1 MYFLQF
7 KLLKPLT
14 EINNISIT
22 QFNSI
27 SFTENQSCLGRWIF
41 INCYLWNSKILTSI
55 NKNNYI
61 IMNVLLSKFTT
72 KHNTAP
78 FSQIKIEDYFPAF
91 QEGIALAKTEID
103 AIVNNPEAPTFENT
117 VVAMDFAGDILDRL
131 SSVFFNLNSAE
142 TSDEMQK
149 IAQEVSPLLSEFGND
164 ITLNAALFA
173 KIKTVYEQKEN
184 LNLTPEQTTLL
195 DKKYK
200 SFSRNGAN
208 LPEDKKDQLR
218 EIDKEL
224 SKLSLQFGENVLAET
239 NAFELHLT
247 DEKDLAGLPEG
258 TIEAARLLAK
268 EKEKEGWIFTLDHPS
283 YVPFLTY
290 ADNRELRKKMA
301 IAFGA
306 RSFQNN
312 EFDNQENVL
321 KIAKLRFERANLLGY
336 KTHAHFVLE
345 ERMAQSPEKV
355 FTFLNDLLAKAKP
368 AAQKEFAELAA
379 FAKELDGIE
388 QLEKWDG
395 AYYSEK
401 LKQQLFNLDDEKLKP
416 YFQLE
421 KVLDGAFTVA
431 KKLYGLTFTEVF
443 DIDKYH
449 EEVTTYE
456 VTDAENNLVSIFYA
470 DFFPRKG
477 KRNGAWMTSF
487 KSQSKKDGVNERPH
501 ISNVCNFTKPTETK
515 PSLLTFNEVTTLF
528 HEFGHGLHGMLAN
541 TTYPSLSGTS
551 VFWDFVELPSQIME
565 NWCYEPEALALFAN
579 HYETGEIIPIEY
591 VQKIK
596 ESASFQEGMATLRQ
610 LSFGLLDMA
619 WHGQDPTSITDLKT
633 FETEQFAN
641 TQLYPD
647 VKENAMST
655 AFSHIFQGGYSSGYY
670 SYKWAE
676 VLDADAFEYFQES
689 GIFNVEVATKFK
701 ENVLSKGGTEHP
713 MILYKRFRGQ
723 EPKPEALLKRA
734 GLL

>member
-1 MYFLQF
+1 M
-7 KLLKPLT
+7 
-14 EINNISIT
+14 S
-22 QFNSI
+22 
-27 SFTENQSCLGRWIF
+27 
-41 INCYLWNSKILTSI
+41 ILTQ
-55 NKNNYI
+55 Y
-61 IMNVLLSKFTT
+61 FDT
-72 KHNTAP
+72 KYNTAP
-78 FSQIKIEDYFPAF
+78 FSQIKNEDYFPAF
-91 QEGIALAKTEID
+91 QEGIALAKAEID

-117 VVAMDFAGDILDRL
+117 IQAMDYSGAILDRI
-131 SSVFFNLNSAE
+131 SSIFFNLNSAE

-149 IAQEVSPLLSEFGND
+149 IAQQVSPLLSEFGND
-164 ITLNAALFA
+164 ITLNTDLFA
-173 KIKTVYEQKEN
+173 RVKAVYEQKDTLN
-184 LNLTPEQTTLL
+184 LNTEQTTLL

-208 LPEDKKDQLR
+208 LSEEKKSELR

-239 NAFELHLT
+239 NAFQLHLT

-258 TIEAARLLAK
+258 TIEAARSLAK
-268 EKEKEGWIFTLDHPS
+268 SEEKEGWIFTLDHPS
-283 YVPFLTY
+283 YLPFMTY
-290 ADNRELRKKMA
+290 ADNRELRKKLA

-312 EFDNQENVL
+312 EFDNQEIVL
-321 KIAKLRFERANLLGY
+321 KIAKLRHKRANLLGY

-345 ERMAQSPEKV
+345 ERMAESPEKV
-355 FTFLNDLLAKAKP
+355 LAFENDLLAKAKP
-368 AAQKEFAELAA
+368 AAQKEFAQLTE
-379 FAKELDGIE
+379 FAKKLDGIE

-421 KVLDGAFTVA
+421 KVLNGAFVIA
-431 KKLYGLTFTEVF
+431 GKLYGLTFTEVF

-449 EEVTTYE
+449 DEVMTYE
-456 VTDAENNLVSIFYA
+456 VTDENNNLVSIFYA

-487 KSQSKKDGVNERPH
+487 KSQYVENGVNERPH

-541 TTYPSLSGTS
+541 TVYPSLSGTS
-551 VFWDFVELPSQIME
+551 VFWDFVELPSQVME
-565 NWCYEPEALALFAN
+565 NWCYEPEALALFAT
-579 HYETGEIIPIEY
+579 HYQTGEVIPMEY
-591 VQKIK
+591 VEKIK
-596 ESASFQEGMATLRQ
+596 ESASFQEGLATLRQ

-619 WHGQDPTSITDLKT
+619 WHGQDPTNITDLKA

-676 VLDADAFEYFQES
+676 VLDADAFEYFKEN
-689 GIFNVEVATKFK
+689 GIFNKEVATKFK
-701 ENVLSKGGTEHP
+701 ENVLSKGGTENP
-713 MILYKRFRGQ
+713 MTLYKRFRGQ

-734 GLL
+734 GLI

>member
-1 MYFLQF
+1 MNILLQKF
-7 KLLKPLT
+7 NTKLD
-14 EINNISIT
+14 
-22 QFNSI
+22 
-27 SFTENQSCLGRWIF
+27 
-41 INCYLWNSKILTSI
+41 
-55 NKNNYI
+55 
-61 IMNVLLSKFTT
+61 
-72 KHNTAP
+72 TAP
-78 FSQIKIEDYFPAF
+78 FSKIKNEDYLPAF
-91 QEGIALAKTEID
+91 QEAIRLAKDEID
-103 AIVNNPEAPTFENT
+103 EIANNAENPTFENT
-117 VVAMDFAGDILDRL
+117 IEALSFSGDTLDRI
-131 SSVFFNLNSAE
+131 SNIFFNLNSAE

-164 ITLNAALFA
+164 IRLNAALFA
-173 KIKTVYEQKEN
+173 KVKSVYEQMDSLN
-184 LNLTPEQTTLL
+184 LNPEQKTLL
-195 DKKYK
+195 DKQYK

-208 LPEDKKDQLR
+208 LPEDKKNQLR

-224 SKLSLQFGENVLAET
+224 STLSLKFGENVLAET
-239 NAFELHLT
+239 NAFEMHLT

-258 TIEAARLLAK
+258 TIEAARSLAK
-268 EKEKEGWIFTLDHPS
+268 AQEKEGWIFTLDHPS
-283 YVPFLTY
+283 YLPFVTY
-290 ADNRELRKKMA
+290 ADNRELRKKIT

-306 RSFQNN
+306 KGFQNN
-312 EFDNQENVL
+312 EFDNQEIVL
-321 KIAKLRFERANLLGY
+321 RIAKLRFERANLLGY

-345 ERMAQSPEKV
+345 ERMAESPEKV
-355 FTFLNDLLAKAKP
+355 LSFSNDLFAKAKP
-368 AAQKEFAELAA
+368 AAQKEFAQLSA

-421 KVLDGAFTVA
+421 KVLNGAFTIA
-431 KKLYGLTFTEVF
+431 GKLYGLTFTEVF

-456 VTDAENNLVSIFYA
+456 VKDQNNNLVAVFYA

-487 KSQSKKDGVNERPH
+487 KSQYIKDGVNERPH

-541 TTYPSLSGTS
+541 TVYPNLSGTS
-551 VFWDFVELPSQIME
+551 VYWDFVELPSQIME
-565 NWCYEPEALALFAN
+565 NWCYEPEALALFAH
-579 HYETGEIIPIEY
+579 HYETGEVIPQEY
-591 VQKIK
+591 VEKIK
-596 ESASFQEGMATLRQ
+596 ESASFLEGMATMRQ
-610 LSFGLLDMA
+610 LSFGLLDMG
-619 WHGQDPTSITDLKT
+619 WHGQDPTNITDVKA
-633 FETEQFAN
+633 FETEQFAS

-647 VKENAMST
+647 VAENAMST

-676 VLDADAFEYFQES
+676 VLDADAFEYFQEK
-689 GIFNVEVATKFK
+689 GIFNKEVADKFK
-701 ENVLSKGGTEHP
+701 ENILSKGGTEHP
-713 MILYKRFRGQ
+713 MTLYKRFRGQ
-723 EPKPEALLKRA
+723 EPKPDALLKRA

>member
-1 MYFLQF
+1 MSV
-7 KLLKPLT
+7 LT
-14 EINNISIT
+14 HH
-22 QFNSI
+22 FN
-27 SFTENQSCLGRWIF
+27 
-41 INCYLWNSKILTSI
+41 
-55 NKNNYI
+55 
-61 IMNVLLSKFTT
+61 T
-72 KHNTAP
+72 KYNTAP
-78 FSQIKIEDYFPAF
+78 FSKIKNEDFLPAF
-91 QEGIALAKTEID
+91 QKGIELAKSEING
-103 AIVNNPEAPTFENT
+103 IVNNPVQPTFENT
-117 VVAMDFAGDILDRL
+117 IEALDFSGDVLDRI
-131 SSVFFNLNSAE
+131 SSIFFNLNSAE

-164 ITLNAALFA
+164 IRLNPDLFA
-173 KIKTVYEQKEN
+173 RVKAVYEKREKLN
-184 LNLTPEQTTLL
+184 LNPEQTTLL

-208 LPEDKKDQLR
+208 LPEDKKNQLR

-239 NAFELHLT
+239 HAFELHIT
-247 DEKDLAGLPEG
+247 DENDLAGLPEG
-258 TIEAARLLAK
+258 TREAARSLAK
-268 EKEKEGWIFTLDHPS
+268 SQEKEGWIFTLDHPS
-283 YVPFLTY
+283 YIPFVTY

-306 RSFQNN
+306 RAFQNN
-312 EFDNQENVL
+312 EFDNQEIVL
-321 KIAKLRFERANLLGY
+321 KIAKLRFERAQVLGY
-336 KTHAHFVLE
+336 KTHSHFVLE
-345 ERMAQSPEKV
+345 ERMAETPEKV
-355 FTFLNDLLAKAKP
+355 ISFSNDLLDKAKP
-368 AAQKEFAELAA
+368 AAEKEFAQLTA

-401 LKQQLFNLDDEKLKP
+401 LKQQLFSLDDEILKP

-431 KKLYGLTFTEVF
+431 QKLYGITFEEIFEV
-443 DIDKYH
+443 DKYH
-449 EEVTTYE
+449 EDVKTYE
-456 VTDAENNLVSIFYA
+456 VKDEDGQLVAVFYA

-487 KSQSKKDGVNERPH
+487 KSQYIKKGINERPH

-528 HEFGHGLHGMLAN
+528 HEFGHALHGMLAN

-551 VFWDFVELPSQIME
+551 VYWDFVELPSQIME
-565 NWCYEPEALALFAN
+565 NWCYEPEALALFAY
-579 HYETGEIIPIEY
+579 HYETGEMIPMEL
-591 VQKIK
+591 VHKIK
-596 ESASFQEGMATLRQ
+596 ESASFQEGMATMRQ
-610 LSFGLLDMA
+610 LSFGLLDMG
-619 WHGQDPTSITDLKT
+619 WHGQDPSNITDIKT
-633 FETEQFAN
+633 FETEQFAA

-676 VLDADAFEYFQES
+676 VLDADAFEYFQEK
-689 GIFNVEVATKFK
+689 GIFNKEVAAKFK

-723 EPKPEALLKRA
+723 EPKPDALLKRA